1 MTPSRRVDSAPT
13 SRSSDQVSAASPGE
27 AVTALIKANEAKDID
42 ALLAVLTDDIVY
54 ENVPMSV
61 LNGHDE
67 IRAMLTGFLGSAE
80 RVEWEVLHQVEQG
93 DVVMNERIDRFWM
106 PDGKKIALRVAGL
119 FEVRDGKVAV
129 WRDYFDLAEFTTQM
143 S

>member
-1 MTPSRRVDSAPT
+1 MTMT
-13 SRSSDQVSAASPGE
+13 PGE
-27 AVTALIKANEAKDID
+27 AVRALIEANEAKDVD
-42 ALLAVLTDDIVY
+42 ALLDVLTDDIVY

-67 IRAMLTGFLGSAE
+67 IRAMLTGFLGAAE
-80 RVEWEVLHQVEQG
+80 RIEWEVLHQVEQG

-106 PDGKKIALRVAGL
+106 ADGKEIALRVAGL

-129 WRDYFDLAEFTTQM
+129 WRDYFDLASFTDQM
-143 S
+143 G

>member
-1 MTPSRRVDSAPT
+1 MTSPRRVDSAAT
-13 SRSSDQVSAASPGE
+13 SRPSGQVSASSPGE
-27 AVTALIKANEAKDID
+27 AVTALIKANEALDID
-42 ALLAVLTDDIVY
+42 AVIAVLTDDIVY

-67 IRAMLTGFLGSAE
+67 VRAMLADFLGASE
-80 RVEWEVLHQVEQG
+80 RIEWEVLHQVEQG

-106 PDGKKIALRVAGL
+106 PDGKEIALRVAGL

-129 WRDYFDLAEFTTQM
+129 WRDYFDMAQFTAQM